1 MASVLK
7 NMTMHK
13 YVKPVSEITGD
24 IGHFFLDFLIP
35 IIILLLVYFLVF
47 AIVYTIKDHKRNK
60 NDLLVE
66 NKNLFLVFITG
77 IGKAFLKLLIQLPRI
92 LVVLVILFGLN
103 LILSITGELTQFVDN
118 QKKIEE
124 LSLVV
129 KNLSRSDTIASFT
142 INEKRSYTNQ
152 KKEMFVIFKVLSPD
166 GDVVSTQ
173 NLEVD
178 GDEIWIDFINLN
190 FEYSVIESGK
200 MMNIA
205 YPYRVYSENLASSDA
220 VPLTCVF
227 NNENIPVLYLLKD
240 SDIYGISPDD
250 YFKRLQELFAIVND
264 PKACR
269 ETGIRSFQG
278 NALHVRPEKGETY
291 TIRVEGNGGLSLHKE
306 LF

>member
-7 NMTMHK
+7 NMTMLK
-13 YVKPVSEITGD
+13 YVKPVSEISAD
-24 IGHFFLDFLIP
+24 IGRFFLDFLIP
-35 IIILLLVYFLVF
+35 IIVVLAAYFLVF
-47 AIVYTIKDHKRNK
+47 ALVYTIMEHRRNK
-60 NDLLVE
+60 NDLLAE
-66 NKNLFLVFITG
+66 NKNIVLVFMAG
-77 IGKAFLKLLIQLPRI
+77 LGKAFFKLFVQLPRI
-92 LVVLVILFGLN
+92 IVVLVIIFGLN
-103 LILSITGELTQFVDN
+103 LILSVTGELNQFMDN

-142 INEKRSYTNQ
+142 VNEKRAYKNQ
-152 KKEMFVIFKVLSPD
+152 KKEMFVTFKVLSPD

-173 NLEVD
+173 NLTVD
-178 GDEIWIDFINLN
+178 GDEIWVDFVNLN
-190 FEYSVIESGK
+190 FEYSVIESGR

-227 NNENIPVLYLLKD
+227 NDENIPVLYLLKD

-264 PKACR
+264 PQTCR
-269 ETGIRSFQG
+269 EAGIRSFQG
-278 NALHVRPEKGETY
+278 NALHVKPEKGETY